1 MKPYHI
7 TLLASSISLGLGL
20 YLGNFQKDL
29 ANLGF
34 AASGVFA
41 GGAVV
46 TSVAN
51 SKIDKLKTSLERLQ
65 NSVKEL
71 EESKNNLKLKLATSI
86 GDFKSASNTVQ
97 NLKTTNTQL
106 SVEVNNLRNS
116 NNKLTANNS
125 ELDKRVRELISRV
138 EKLGQQCIDQEEEL
152 NQHAADFDEKVK
164 AEVENI
170 VPKKVEEISKTI
182 IKKELEDE
190 FRLNQEAV
198 NIIEAQQ
205 KLMEDIYQRHQSQ
218 RHQLLSTN
226 DTYKQ
231 HFESTVEAKN
241 RAYNELLVEKA
252 QLEAQLSAARMVN
265 SGELLAPELIRD
277 KQGKQFNIA
286 NYIAN
291 ELWEAYQIPLRLHG
305 VVETESGFRAG
316 YGYSVTAN
324 RQHIAECIDSS
335 REFWRD
341 NKGIYEIGKPHLPKH
356 LPVIE
361 VGFVIDRPPVL
372 KDDEI
377 YRFLERSTA
386 FGQIIR
392 DAQNHRKGGKPT
404 LRIMSGT
411 GGGKSLVGKLI
422 IQEYCNYEEAYEV
435 RLSDPLDGSEQDY
448 WNCPKVATDKKTAH
462 QAFLDFANEH
472 KARSN
477 KTSNHKNQKV
487 LALFDEFDKQH
498 SQDDKDLAAEIWT
511 AIRHNKMRLILFGQS
526 SEVGSSGWTWDA
538 MNNCSMLFLGDGIA
552 TAIKHYNDIGFSLK
566 YKRDLLNK
574 YEQVK
579 DWLKSKN
586 EGLDAAK
593 QYRIALLVIGQEAKF
608 LELPPAQIE
617 PVSNNKSWV
626 ASVPFEKE
634 RDKPATAATKQQSE
648 ENTITESA
656 LKLRCD
662 KCGSEDIKS
671 KGNRYVC
678 GGCGSKTYKHTGRF
692 NVK

>member
-7 TLLASSISLGLGL
+7 TLLASSVSLGLGL
-20 YLGNFQKDL
+20 YLGNFHKNL

-46 TSVAN
+46 TSIAN
-51 SKIDKLKTSLERLQ
+51 SKIEKLKTDLERLQ
-65 NSVKEL
+65 NSIKGL
-71 EESKNNLKLKLATSI
+71 EQGKNNLKLKLATSND
-86 GDFKSASNTVQ
+86 DFKSATTTLQ

-106 SVEVNNLRNS
+106 SVEVNNLKTI
-116 NNKLTANNS
+116 NNKLTADNS
-125 ELDKRVRELISRV
+125 QLDSQVRELISKV
-138 EKLGQQCIDQEEEL
+138 EKLGQQCIEQEEEL
-152 NQHAADFDEKVK
+152 NQHAADFDDRLEL
-164 AEVENI
+164 EINRI
-170 VPKKVEEISKTI
+170 VPIKVDEISKTI

-198 NIIEAQQ
+198 DIMEAQQ
-205 KLMEDIYQRHQSQ
+205 KLMEDIYHRHQAQ

-231 HFESTVEAKN
+231 HFESTVDAKN
-241 RAYNELLVEKA
+241 LAYNELLVEKA
-252 QLEAQLSAARMVN
+252 QLEAQLKAARQVN
-265 SGELLAPELIRD
+265 AGELLAPELIRD

-291 ELWEAYQIPLRLHG
+291 ELWENYQIALKLHG
-305 VVETESGFRAG
+305 VIETETGFKAG
-316 YGYSVTAN
+316 YGYSNTAN
-324 RQHIAECIDSS
+324 REYIAQCIDTN
-335 REFWRD
+335 REQWRD
-341 NKGIYEIGKPHLPKH
+341 LKGIYQINQPHLPKH

-361 VGFVIDRPPVL
+361 VSFIIDRPPVL

-411 GGGKSLVGKLI
+411 GGGKSLIGKLI
-422 IQEYCNYEEAYEV
+422 ILEYCNHETDYEI
-435 RLSDPLDGSEQDY
+435 RLSDPLHGSEQDY

-462 QAFLDFANEH
+462 KAFLDFANEH

-477 KTSNHKNQKV
+477 KTSTNKNQKI
-487 LALFDEFDKQH
+487 LGMFDEFDKQH
-498 SQDDKDLAAEIWT
+498 SQDDKKLAAEIWT

-526 SEVGSSGWTWDA
+526 AEVGGTSWTWDD

-552 TAIKHYNDIGFSLK
+552 TAIKHYKDIGFSVK
-566 YKRDLLNK
+566 YKNQLQRQ
-574 YEQVK
+574 YEQIK
-579 DWLKSKN
+579 DWLKDKN
-586 EGLDAAK
+586 QGLDAAK
-593 QYRIALLVIGQEAKF
+593 EYRVALLVIGQDAKF

-626 ASVPFEKE
+626 VSTSFQNLD
-634 RDKPATAATKQQSE
+634 RDKEQVTTVDTKVKPTCPDCGTAS
-648 ENTITESA
+648 NTPFG
-656 LKLRCD
+656 K
-662 KCGSEDIKS
+662 
-671 KGNRYVC
+671 
-678 GGCGSKTYKHTGRF
+678 TGRYKCLNTDCSRKTF
-692 NVK
+692 TPKK

>member
-7 TLLASSISLGLGL
+7 TLLASSVSLSLGL
-20 YLGNFQKDL
+20 YLGNFHKNL

-46 TSVAN
+46 TSIAN
-51 SKIDKLKTSLERLQ
+51 SKIEKLKTDLERLQ
-65 NSVKEL
+65 NSIKEL
-71 EESKNNLKLKLATSI
+71 EEGRNNLKLKLATSN

-106 SVEVNNLRNS
+106 SVEVNNLKCI
-116 NNKLTANNS
+116 NNKLTADNS
-125 ELDKRVRELISRV
+125 QLDRQIRELISKV
-138 EKLGQQCIDQEEEL
+138 EKLGQQCIEQEEEL
-152 NQHAADFDEKVK
+152 NQHAADFDDRLQSEI
-164 AEVENI
+164 NRI
-170 VPKKVEEISKTI
+170 VPIKVDEISKTI

-198 NIIEAQQ
+198 DIMEAQQ
-205 KLMEDIYQRHQSQ
+205 KLMEDIYHRHQAQ
-218 RHQLLSTN
+218 RHQLLTTN

-231 HFESTVEAKN
+231 HFESTVDAKN
-241 RAYNELLVEKA
+241 LAYNELLVEKA
-252 QLEAQLSAARMVN
+252 QLEAQLKAARQVN
-265 SGELLAPELIRD
+265 AGELLAPELIRD

-291 ELWEAYQIPLRLHG
+291 ELWENYQIALKLHG
-305 VVETESGFRAG
+305 VIETETGFKAG
-316 YGYSVTAN
+316 YGYSNTAN
-324 RQHIAECIDSS
+324 REYIAQCIDTN
-335 REFWRD
+335 REQWRD
-341 NKGIYEIGKPHLPKH
+341 LKGIYQINQPHLPKH

-361 VGFVIDRPPVL
+361 VNFIVDRPPVL

-411 GGGKSLVGKLI
+411 GGGKSLIGKLI
-422 IQEYCNYEEAYEV
+422 IQEYCNHETDYEI
-435 RLSDPLDGSEQDY
+435 RLSDPLHGSDQDY
-448 WNCPKVATDKKTAH
+448 WNCPKVATDKTTAH
-462 QAFLDFANEH
+462 KVFLDFVNEH

-477 KTSNHKNQKV
+477 KTSTYKNQKI
-487 LALFDEFDKQH
+487 LGMFDEFDKQH
-498 SQDDKDLAAEIWT
+498 SQDDKKLAAEIWT

-526 SEVGSSGWTWDA
+526 AEVGGTSWTWDD

-552 TAIKHYNDIGFSLK
+552 TAIKHYKDIGFSVK
-566 YKRDLLNK
+566 YKNQLQRQ
-574 YEQVK
+574 YEQIK
-579 DWLKSKN
+579 DWLKDKN
-586 EGLDAAK
+586 QGLDAAK
-593 QYRIALLVIGQEAKF
+593 EYRVALLVIGQDAKF

-626 ASVPFEKE
+626 VSKAFERFE
-634 RDKPATAATKQQSE
+634 SESNAQPLPTDCRTTTQQ
-648 ENTITESA
+648 
-656 LKLRCD
+656 CPH
-662 KCGSEDIKS
+662 CGSTNIGS
-671 KGNRYVC
+671 KGV
-678 GGCGSKTYKHTGRF
+678 GRARCKDCKKSWK
-692 NVK
+692 V